1 MCGGLIKV
9 SLCTMIPNS
18 FKHFISMRLA
28 TPCLFLA
35 LLGVSLVTGVE
46 LDRPGNLRRGLVS
59 THTFKG

>member
-1 MCGGLIKV
+1 
-9 SLCTMIPNS
+9 MIPNS